1 LGKLEPRTATATAFA
16 GMGTVPLLSIE
27 GLRVAYGA
35 VTAIRNVSL
44 TVHAGE
50 VVALLGANGA
60 GKSTMLRAISGV
72 VRPRAGHIRLEGQTI
87 ERLPPARI
95 VRLGIGH
102 CPEGRRIF
110 GSLSVAENLRLGAAA
125 RADRGA
131 VAEDRERMLALFP
144 ILRERA
150 QQPAG
155 TLSGGE
161 QQMLA
166 LARALMARPRLLLLD
181 EPSLGLAPLL
191 VQQIFRRLAELKAA
205 GTTMLLVEQNIA
217 VALDLADR
225 AYVLRTGEIGLEGSA
240 ASLKA
245 DYERVAE
252 AYLGA
257 RPNTETKP

>member
-1 LGKLEPRTATATAFA
+1 MARPEARAATAAAFA
-16 GMGTVPLLSIE
+16 GSAAAPLLSVEDIT
-27 GLRVAYGA
+27 ATYGA
-35 VTAIRNVSL
+35 VAAIRGVNLSVR
-44 TVHAGE
+44 AGE

-60 GKSTMLRAISGV
+60 GKSSMLRSISGI
-72 VRPRAGHIRLEGQTI
+72 VRPRAGCIRLDATVI
-87 ERLPPARI
+87 SRLPPARI

-110 GSLSVAENLRLGAAA
+110 GSLTAAENLRLGAAA
-125 RADRGA
+125 RDDRAA

-144 ILRERA
+144 ILRERQ

-225 AYVLRTGEIGLEGSA
+225 ADVLRTGEVSLEGSA
-240 ASLKA
+240 AELKA
-245 DYERVAE
+245 NYERVAE

-257 RPNTETKP
+257 RR

>member
-1 LGKLEPRTATATAFA
+1 LARPEARAATAATFA
-16 GMGTVPLLSIE
+16 GSAAAPLLSVKD
-27 GLRVAYGA
+27 LTVTYGA
-35 VTAIRNVSL
+35 VAAIRGVNLSVR
-44 TVHAGE
+44 AGE

-60 GKSTMLRAISGV
+60 GKSSMLRSISGI
-72 VRPRAGHIRLEGQTI
+72 VRPRAGCIRLDATVI
-87 ERLPPARI
+87 SRLPPARI

-110 GSLSVAENLRLGAAA
+110 GSLTAAENLRLGAAA
-125 RADRGA
+125 RDDRAA

-144 ILRERA
+144 ILRERQ

-191 VQQIFRRLAELKAA
+191 VQQIFRRLTELKAA

-225 AYVLRTGEIGLEGSA
+225 AYVLRTGEVSLEGSA
-240 ASLKA
+240 AELKA
-245 DYERVAE
+245 NYERVAE

-257 RPNTETKP
+257 RR